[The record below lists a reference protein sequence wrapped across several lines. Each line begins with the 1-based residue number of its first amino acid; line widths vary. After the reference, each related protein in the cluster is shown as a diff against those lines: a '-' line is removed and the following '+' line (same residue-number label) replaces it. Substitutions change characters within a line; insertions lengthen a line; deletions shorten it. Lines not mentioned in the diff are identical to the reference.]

1 LVNIAR
7 GSVVNSESLLQALK
21 NKTIAGAGLDV
32 FWDEPR
38 VSAEWRSLHNVVLTP
53 HIGSHTEETRRA
65 MSDLTMANLR
75 AFYAKQPLPTPVP
88 ECQ

>member
-1 LVNIAR
+1 M
-7 GSVVNSESLLQALK
+7 QALK

-38 VSAEWRSLHNVVLTP
+38 VSAEWRNLHQVVLTP